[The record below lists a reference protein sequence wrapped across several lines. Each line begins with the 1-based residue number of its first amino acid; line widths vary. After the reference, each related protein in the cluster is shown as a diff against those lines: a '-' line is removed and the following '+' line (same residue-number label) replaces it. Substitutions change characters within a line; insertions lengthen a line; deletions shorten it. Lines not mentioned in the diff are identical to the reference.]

1 MVQKKM
7 TFEEALA
14 ALEKCAEKLRDEEV
28 PLEEAI
34 KSYEE
39 GLVFYKNCTEIL
51 SNAKQKIE
59 TYKE

>member
-1 MVQKKM
+1 MEKKKM
-7 TFEEALA
+7 TFEQALD

-28 PLEEAI
+28 PLEDAI
-34 KSYEE
+34 KYFEE
-39 GLVFYKNCTEIL
+39 GLVHYKNCTEIL